1 MAEDNR
7 PDSDLLLQSIRR
19 METKPGGRLKIFF
32 GYAAGVGKTYAML
45 EAAHRAKA
53 AGVDVVAGYIEPH
66 TRPETMAL
74 LEGLEQLPV
83 KVIPYKGIELK
94 EFDLDAAL
102 ARKPQLL
109 LVDELAH
116 TNAGG
121 CRHVKRY
128 QDIQE
133 LLRAGINVYT
143 TINVQHLESLNDKV
157 ASITGVSVA
166 ERIPDSVFD
175 SADQVELVDL
185 EPADLLERLGEGK
198 IYRQR
203 QAAQALGNF
212 FTEKNLAFLREIA
225 LRRTADRLDAAPW
238 FEGGE
243 KPQAGEHILICL
255 SGSPSNAKVIR
266 TAARMARA
274 FHGAF
279 TALFV
284 ETPEFA
290 ALSGDDRK
298 RISDNVHLA
307 EELGARITTTYGD
320 DPAVQIAEYARISG
334 ISKIVLGR
342 SPRQQGL
349 RRSKNLV
356 DRLNDLAPDLDVYII
371 PDQRAR
377 VQKRHTGIYRFE
389 RESFSPGD
397 LLKMLAVLALCTLGG
412 YCFFYLGI
420 SDTNIIM
427 LYLLG
432 VLVSAMVTTGH
443 IYSLAASALSVLLF
457 NFFFT
462 VPHFTLRSDPSY
474 IATFGIMF
482 LVALLSSS
490 LTKRVKIQAKMNADK
505 AYRTGILLES
515 SRKLQNAE
523 GTEAILTIAAQQLGH
538 LLERDLVI
546 YPADGQGGLLPA
558 KCFPFTEE
566 RDLSSL
572 LTPSEEAVAEWVLK
586 NNKHAGATTST
597 LPSAKCLYLSIRGTG
612 GALAVVGISVEGE
625 RHIQSFEKNLM
636 VALLDECGLALEKER
651 TLLEKQA
658 AQAQANQEALRANLL
673 RAISHDLRTPL
684 TSISG
689 NASILMESADQL
701 TAEKRRGLFAA
712 IYDDAMWLINLVE
725 NLLSITKLED
735 GRVHMNM
742 EPELLEDIFTEALS
756 HLDRNSVQHHIEVH
770 LADDMLMADMDARL
784 MVQVVINIVNN
795 AIKYTPEGSHITLSA
810 RKSNQI
816 VIVEI
821 ADDGP
826 GIPDPAKKKLFDMFY
841 TNGKER
847 GDGRR
852 GLGLGLSLCR
862 SIVTAHGGAIEAV
875 DNHPRGTIFRF
886 TLKASEAAQ
895 YE

>member
-1 MAEDNR
+1 MTEDNR
-7 PDSDLLLQSIRR
+7 PDSGLLLQSIRR
-19 METKPGGRLKIFF
+19 AEEKPGGRLKIFF

-83 KVIPYKGIELK
+83 KAVPYKGIQLH

-133 LLRAGINVYT
+133 LLRAGVNVYT
-143 TINVQHLESLNDKV
+143 TVNVQHLESLNDKV

-166 ERIPDSVFD
+166 ERVPDSVFD

-185 EPADLLERLGEGK
+185 EPVDLLERLREGK

-203 QAAQALGNF
+203 QASQALGNF
-212 FTEKNLAFLREIA
+212 FTEKNLASLREIA

-238 FEGGE
+238 FEGEE
-243 KPQAGEHILICL
+243 KPKAGEHILICL

-290 ALSGDDRK
+290 AMPEADRA
-298 RISDNVHLA
+298 RISANIHLA
-307 EELGARITTTYGD
+307 EELGAKITTTYGD

-342 SPRQQGL
+342 SPRQKGP

-356 DRLNDLAPDLDVYII
+356 DRLNELAPDLDVYII

-377 VQKRHTGIYRFE
+377 GQKRPTGARRLE
-389 RESFSPGD
+389 PFSPGD
-397 LLKMLAVLALCTLGG
+397 LLKMLGVLALCTLGG
-412 YCFFYLGI
+412 YCFSALGI

-443 IYSLAASALSVLLF
+443 VYSLAASALSVVFF

-462 VPHFTLRSDPSY
+462 APHFTLRSDPSY

-490 LTKRVKIQAKMNADK
+490 LTKRVKTQAKMNADK
-505 AYRTGILLES
+505 AYRTAILLES
-515 SRKLQNAE
+515 SHKLQNAE
-523 GTEAILTIAAQQLGH
+523 GPEAILSITAQQLGH

-558 KCFPFTEE
+558 MRFPFTEE
-566 RDLSSL
+566 RDLSAL
-572 LTPSEEAVAEWVLK
+572 LTPAEEAVAEWVLK

-612 GALAVVGISVEGE
+612 GALAVVGISVEGG
-625 RHIQSFEKNLM
+625 RRIQAFEKNLM
-636 VALLDECGLALEKER
+636 VALLDECALALEKER
-651 TLLEKQA
+651 TLLEKQE
-658 AQAQANQEALRANLL
+658 AQAQADQEALRANLL

-701 TAEKRRGLFAA
+701 TAGKRQGLFTA

-725 NLLSITKLED
+725 NLLSITRLED

-756 HLDRNSVQHHIEVH
+756 HLDRNAARHRIEVH

-795 AIKYTPEGSHITLSA
+795 AVKYTPEGSRITLSA
-810 RKSNQI
+810 RRSHQT
-816 VIVEI
+816 VVVEI

-826 GIPDPAKKKLFDMFY
+826 GIPDAAKEKLFDMFY

-852 GLGLGLSLCR
+852 GLGLGLSLCK
-862 SIVTAHGGAIEAV
+862 SIVTAHGGWIEAV
-875 DNHPRGTIFRF
+875 DNHPRGTVFRF

>member
-1 MAEDNR
+1 MTEDKR

-19 METKPGGRLKIFF
+19 TEEKPGGRLKIFF

-66 TRPETMAL
+66 TRPETMTL

-83 KVIPYKGIELK
+83 KVIPYKGIELH

-116 TNAGG
+116 TNAEG

-133 LLRAGINVYT
+133 LLRAGIDVYT
-143 TINVQHLESLNDKV
+143 TVNVQHLESLNDKV

-166 ERIPDSVFD
+166 ERVPDNVFD

-185 EPADLLERLGEGK
+185 EPADLLERLREGK
-198 IYRQR
+198 IYRQL
-203 QAAQALGNF
+203 QAARALGNF
-212 FTEKNLAFLREIA
+212 FTEKNLASLREIA

-238 FEGGE
+238 FEGAE
-243 KPQAGEHILICL
+243 KPKAGEHILICL

-290 ALSGDDRK
+290 AMSETDRA
-298 RISDNVHLA
+298 RISANVRLA
-307 EELGARITTTYGD
+307 EELGAKITTTYGD

-342 SPRQQGL
+342 SPRQ
-349 RRSKNLV
+349 RSLFGSKSLV
-356 DRLNDLAPDLDVYII
+356 DRLNELAPDLDVYII

-377 VQKRHTGIYRFE
+377 MQKRHTGARPFGQ
-389 RESFSPGD
+389 ESLSSGG
-397 LLKMLAVLALCTLGG
+397 LLKMLGVLALCTLGG
-412 YCFFYLGI
+412 YCFSALGI

-432 VLVSAMVTTGH
+432 VLVSAMVTTGR
-443 IYSLAASALSVLLF
+443 IYSLAASVLSVVFF

-462 VPHFTLRSDPSY
+462 APHFTLRSDPGY

-490 LTKRVKIQAKMNADK
+490 LTKRVKTQAKMNADK
-505 AYRTGILLES
+505 AYRTAILLES
-515 SRKLQNAE
+515 SHKLQNAE
-523 GTEAILTIAAQQLGH
+523 GTETILSITAQHLGH

-546 YPADGQGGLLPA
+546 YPADGHGGLLPA
-558 KCFPFTEE
+558 MRFPFTEE
-566 RDLSSL
+566 RDLSAL

-625 RHIQSFEKNLM
+625 RRIQVFEKNLM
-636 VALLDECGLALEKER
+636 VALLDECGLALERER

-658 AQAQANQEALRANLL
+658 AQAQADQEALRANLL

-689 NASILMESADQL
+689 NASILMESAGQL
-701 TAEKRRGLFAA
+701 TAEKRQGLFTA

-725 NLLSITKLED
+725 NLLSITRLED
-735 GRVHMNM
+735 GRVQMNM
-742 EPELLEDIFTEALS
+742 EPELLADIFTEALS
-756 HLDRNSVQHHIEVH
+756 HLDRNCVQHHIEVH

-784 MVQVVINIVNN
+784 MVQVIINIVNN
-795 AIKYTPEGSHITLSA
+795 AIKYTPDGSRITLSA
-810 RKSNQI
+810 RKSHQT
-816 VIVEI
+816 VVVEI

-826 GIPDPAKKKLFDMFY
+826 GIPDAAKEKLFDMFY

-862 SIVTAHGGAIEAV
+862 SIVKAHGGTIEAV
-875 DNHPRGTIFRF
+875 DNDPQGTIFRF

>member
-1 MAEDNR
+1 MTEDNR
-7 PDSDLLLQSIRR
+7 PDSGLLLQSIRR
-19 METKPGGRLKIFF
+19 AEEKPGGRLKIFF

-83 KVIPYKGIELK
+83 KAVPYKGIQLH

-133 LLRAGINVYT
+133 LLRAGVNVYT
-143 TINVQHLESLNDKV
+143 TVNVQLLESLNDKV

-166 ERIPDSVFD
+166 ERVPDSVFD

-185 EPADLLERLGEGK
+185 EPADLLERLREGK

-203 QAAQALGNF
+203 QASQALGNF
-212 FTEKNLAFLREIA
+212 FTEKNLASLREIA

-238 FEGGE
+238 FEGEE
-243 KPQAGEHILICL
+243 KPKAGEHILICL

-290 ALSGDDRK
+290 AMPEADRA
-298 RISDNVHLA
+298 RISANIHLA
-307 EELGARITTTYGD
+307 EELGAKITTTYGD

-342 SPRQQGL
+342 SPRQKGP

-356 DRLNDLAPDLDVYII
+356 DRLNELAPDLDVYII

-377 VQKRHTGIYRFE
+377 GQKRPTGARRLE
-389 RESFSPGD
+389 PFSPGD
-397 LLKMLAVLALCTLGG
+397 LLKMLGVLALCTLGG
-412 YCFFYLGI
+412 YCFSALGI

-443 IYSLAASALSVLLF
+443 VYSLAASALSVVFF

-462 VPHFTLRSDPSY
+462 APHFTLRSDPSY

-490 LTKRVKIQAKMNADK
+490 LTKRVKTQAKMNADK
-505 AYRTGILLES
+505 AYRTAILLES
-515 SRKLQNAE
+515 SHKLQNAE
-523 GTEAILTIAAQQLGH
+523 GPEAILSITAQQLGH

-558 KCFPFTEE
+558 MRFPFTEE
-566 RDLSSL
+566 RDLSAL
-572 LTPSEEAVAEWVLK
+572 LTPAEEAVAEWVLK

-612 GALAVVGISVEGE
+612 GALAVVGISVEGG
-625 RHIQSFEKNLM
+625 RRIQAFEKNLM
-636 VALLDECGLALEKER
+636 VALLDECALALEKER
-651 TLLEKQA
+651 TLLEKQE
-658 AQAQANQEALRANLL
+658 AQAQADQEALRANLL

-701 TAEKRRGLFAA
+701 TAGKRQGLFTA

-725 NLLSITKLED
+725 NLLSITRLED

-756 HLDRNSVQHHIEVH
+756 HLDRNAARHRIEVH

-795 AIKYTPEGSHITLSA
+795 AVKYTPEGSRITLSA
-810 RKSNQI
+810 RRSHQT
-816 VIVEI
+816 VVVEI

-826 GIPDPAKKKLFDMFY
+826 GIPDAAKEKLFDMFY

-852 GLGLGLSLCR
+852 GLGLGLSLCK
-862 SIVTAHGGAIEAV
+862 SIVTAHGGWIEAV
-875 DNHPRGTIFRF
+875 DNHPRGTVFRF

>member
-1 MAEDNR
+1 MTEDDR
-7 PDSDLLLQSIRR
+7 PDSGLLLQSIRHA
-19 METKPGGRLKIFF
+19 EEKPGGRLKIFF

-83 KVIPYKGIELK
+83 KAIPYKGIELH

-143 TINVQHLESLNDKV
+143 TVNVQHLESLNDKV

-166 ERIPDSVFD
+166 ERVPDSVFD

-185 EPADLLERLGEGK
+185 EPADLLERLREGK

-212 FTEKNLAFLREIA
+212 FTEKNLASLREIA

-238 FEGGE
+238 FEGEE
-243 KPQAGEHILICL
+243 KPKAGEHILICL

-290 ALSGDDRK
+290 AMPEADRA
-298 RISDNVHLA
+298 RISANAHLA

-342 SPRQQGL
+342 SPRQKGP
-349 RRSKNLV
+349 RRSKSLV
-356 DRLNDLAPDLDVYII
+356 DRLNELAPDLDVYII

-377 VQKRHTGIYRFE
+377 VQKRRTGARRFE
-389 RESFSPGD
+389 REPFSPGD
-397 LLKMLAVLALCTLGG
+397 LLKMLGVLALCTLGG
-412 YCFFYLGI
+412 YCFSALGI

-432 VLVSAMVTTGH
+432 VLVSAMVTTGRV
-443 IYSLAASALSVLLF
+443 YSLAASVLSVVFF

-462 VPHFTLRSDPSY
+462 APHFTLRSDPSY

-490 LTKRVKIQAKMNADK
+490 LTKRVKTQAKMNADK
-505 AYRTGILLES
+505 AYRTAILLES
-515 SRKLQNAE
+515 SHKLQNAE
-523 GTEAILTIAAQQLGH
+523 GTEAILSIAAQQLGH

-546 YPADGQGGLLPA
+546 YPADGRGGLLPA
-558 KCFPFTEE
+558 MRFPFAEE
-566 RDLSSL
+566 RDLSAL
-572 LTPSEEAVAEWVLK
+572 LTPAEEAVAEWVLK

-612 GALAVVGISVEGE
+612 GALAVVGISVEGG
-625 RHIQSFEKNLM
+625 RRIQAFEKNLM
-636 VALLDECGLALEKER
+636 VALLDECALALEKER
-651 TLLEKQA
+651 TLLEKQE
-658 AQAQANQEALRANLL
+658 AQAQADQEALRANLL

-701 TAEKRRGLFAA
+701 TAEKRRGLFTA

-725 NLLSITKLED
+725 NLLSITRLED

-756 HLDRNSVQHHIEVH
+756 HLDRNAARHHIEVH

-784 MVQVVINIVNN
+784 MAQVVINIVNN
-795 AIKYTPEGSHITLSA
+795 AVKYTPEGSRIILSA
-810 RKSNQI
+810 RKSHQM
-816 VIVEI
+816 VVVEI

-826 GIPDPAKKKLFDMFY
+826 GIPDQAKEKLFDMFY

-852 GLGLGLSLCR
+852 GLGLGLSLCK

-875 DNHPRGTIFRF
+875 DNHPLGTVFRF

-895 YE
+895 DE

>member
-1 MAEDNR
+1 MTEDNR
-7 PDSDLLLQSIRR
+7 PDSGLLLQSIRR
-19 METKPGGRLKIFF
+19 AEEKPGGRLKIFF

-83 KVIPYKGIELK
+83 KAVPYKGIDLH

-133 LLRAGINVYT
+133 LLRAGVNVYT
-143 TINVQHLESLNDKV
+143 TVNVQHLESLNDKV

-166 ERIPDSVFD
+166 ERVPDSVFD

-185 EPADLLERLGEGK
+185 EPADLLERLREGK

-212 FTEKNLAFLREIA
+212 FTEKNLASLREIA

-238 FEGGE
+238 FEGEE
-243 KPQAGEHILICL
+243 KPKAGEHILICL

-290 ALSGDDRK
+290 AMPEADRA
-298 RISDNVHLA
+298 RISANIHLA
-307 EELGARITTTYGD
+307 EELGAKITTTYGD

-342 SPRQQGL
+342 SPRQKGP

-356 DRLNDLAPDLDVYII
+356 DRLNELAPDLDVYII

-377 VQKRHTGIYRFE
+377 GQKRPTGARRLE
-389 RESFSPGD
+389 PFSPGD
-397 LLKMLAVLALCTLGG
+397 LLKMLGVLALCTLGG
-412 YCFFYLGI
+412 YCFSALGI

-443 IYSLAASALSVLLF
+443 VYSLAASALSVVFF

-462 VPHFTLRSDPSY
+462 APHFTLRSDPSY

-490 LTKRVKIQAKMNADK
+490 LTKRVKTQAKMNADK
-505 AYRTGILLES
+505 AYRTAILLES
-515 SRKLQNAE
+515 SHKLQNAE
-523 GTEAILTIAAQQLGH
+523 GPEAILSITAQQLGH

-558 KCFPFTEE
+558 MRFPFTEE
-566 RDLSSL
+566 RDLSAL
-572 LTPSEEAVAEWVLK
+572 LTPAEEAVAEWVLK

-612 GALAVVGISVEGE
+612 GALAVVGISVEGG
-625 RHIQSFEKNLM
+625 RRIQAFEKNLM
-636 VALLDECGLALEKER
+636 VALLDECALALEKER
-651 TLLEKQA
+651 TLLEKQE
-658 AQAQANQEALRANLL
+658 AQAQADQEALRANLL

-701 TAEKRRGLFAA
+701 TAGKRQGLFTA

-725 NLLSITKLED
+725 NLLSITRLED

-756 HLDRNSVQHHIEVH
+756 HLDRNAARHRIEVH

-795 AIKYTPEGSHITLSA
+795 AVKYTPEGSRITLSA
-810 RKSNQI
+810 RRSHQT
-816 VIVEI
+816 VVVEI

-826 GIPDPAKKKLFDMFY
+826 GIPDAAKEKLFDMFY

-852 GLGLGLSLCR
+852 GLGLGLSLCK
-862 SIVTAHGGAIEAV
+862 SIVTAHGGWIEAV
-875 DNHPRGTIFRF
+875 DNHPRGTVFRF

>member
-1 MAEDNR
+1 MTEDNR
-7 PDSDLLLQSIRR
+7 PDSGLLLQSIRR
-19 METKPGGRLKIFF
+19 AEEKPGGRLKIFF

-83 KVIPYKGIELK
+83 KAVPYKGIQLH

-133 LLRAGINVYT
+133 LLRAGVNVYT
-143 TINVQHLESLNDKV
+143 TVNVQHLESLNDKV

-166 ERIPDSVFD
+166 ERVPDSVFD

-185 EPADLLERLGEGK
+185 EPVDLLERLREGK

-212 FTEKNLAFLREIA
+212 FTEKNLASLREIA

-238 FEGGE
+238 FEGEE
-243 KPQAGEHILICL
+243 KPKAGEHILICL

-290 ALSGDDRK
+290 AMPEADRA
-298 RISDNVHLA
+298 RISANIHLA
-307 EELGARITTTYGD
+307 EELGAKITTTYGD

-342 SPRQQGL
+342 SPRQKGP

-356 DRLNDLAPDLDVYII
+356 DRLNELAPDLDVYII
-371 PDQRAR
+371 PDQQAR
-377 VQKRHTGIYRFE
+377 GQKRPTGARRLE
-389 RESFSPGD
+389 PFSPGD
-397 LLKMLAVLALCTLGG
+397 LLKMLGVLALCTLGG
-412 YCFFYLGI
+412 YCFSALGI

-443 IYSLAASALSVLLF
+443 VYSLAASALSVVFF

-462 VPHFTLRSDPSY
+462 APHFTLRSDPSY

-490 LTKRVKIQAKMNADK
+490 LTKRVKTQAKMNADK
-505 AYRTGILLES
+505 AYRTAILLES
-515 SRKLQNAE
+515 SHKLQNAE
-523 GTEAILTIAAQQLGH
+523 GPEAILSITAQQLGH

-558 KCFPFTEE
+558 MRFPFTEE
-566 RDLSSL
+566 RDLSAL
-572 LTPSEEAVAEWVLK
+572 LTPAEEAVAEWVLK

-612 GALAVVGISVEGE
+612 GALAVVGISVEGG
-625 RHIQSFEKNLM
+625 RRIQAFEKNLM
-636 VALLDECGLALEKER
+636 VALLDECALALEKER
-651 TLLEKQA
+651 MLLEKQE
-658 AQAQANQEALRANLL
+658 AQAQADQEALRANLL

-701 TAEKRRGLFAA
+701 TAGKRQGLFTA

-725 NLLSITKLED
+725 NLLSITRLED
-735 GRVHMNM
+735 GCVHMNM

-756 HLDRNSVQHHIEVH
+756 HLDRNAARHRIEVH

-795 AIKYTPEGSHITLSA
+795 AVKYTPEGSRITLSA
-810 RKSNQI
+810 RRSHQT
-816 VIVEI
+816 VVVEI

-826 GIPDPAKKKLFDMFY
+826 GIPDAAKEKLFDMFY

-852 GLGLGLSLCR
+852 GLGLGLSLCK
-862 SIVTAHGGAIEAV
+862 SIVTAHGGWIEAV
-875 DNHPRGTIFRF
+875 DNHPRGTVFRF